1 MALLAQ
7 FRVVSCEQIK
17 YLNIRLQTWLQLQ
30 GQWRLTRL
38 WVCPMPGAGRTNAE
52 GLCHGLWLLQ
62 DGPILGTGEGND
74 AVESCTGQI
83 QAFTPL

>member
-1 MALLAQ
+1 MALLAR

-17 YLNIRLQTWLQLQ
+17 YWNIRLQTWLQLQ
-30 GQWRLTRL
+30 DQWRLTRL
-38 WVCPMPGAGRTNAE
+38 WVCPMSGTGRTNAE

>member
-1 MALLAQ
+1 
-7 FRVVSCEQIK
+7 
-17 YLNIRLQTWLQLQ
+17 
-30 GQWRLTRL
+30 
-38 WVCPMPGAGRTNAE
+38 MPGTGRTNAE